1 VATADAVENLAPKKS
16 RIELIWDNYMIALK
30 LPGKIT
36 TDGKLIVELPQD
48 VEPADVLVTIEAVGE
63 NETGLDEPL
72 WTAEELA
79 ELLTPEPKT
88 GAEIVAQLRK
98 EAPIKF
104 RGLTDDMDSEEWV
117 QEQRRKRRERNLW

>member
-1 VATADAVENLAPKKS
+1 
-16 RIELIWDNYMIALK
+16 MIALK

-36 TDGKLIVELPQD
+36 TDGKLIVDLPQD
-48 VEPADVLVTIEAVGE
+48 VQPADVLVTIEAVGE
-63 NETGLDEPL
+63 DETGLDEPL

-104 RGLTDDMDSEEWV
+104 RGLTDEMDSEEWV
-117 QEQRRKRRERNLW
+117 QEQRRKRNQLI